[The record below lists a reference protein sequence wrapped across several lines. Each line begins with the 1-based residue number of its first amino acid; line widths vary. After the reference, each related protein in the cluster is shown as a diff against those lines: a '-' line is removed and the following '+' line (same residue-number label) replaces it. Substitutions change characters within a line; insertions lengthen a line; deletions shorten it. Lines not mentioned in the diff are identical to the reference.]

1 MPEKSLKRLVALSLG
16 ISITTIIIILLL
28 TVNVNTLEGLR
39 KCALPFLILAL
50 IAHMVSWC
58 LYSLNQMVILRPLGV
73 HLGFFRSLKILL
85 ASRFMSIVTPT
96 YIGGEPLRI
105 YLLYKE
111 KTDVGGAV
119 AITIM
124 DRVFDAIFFFLLL
137 VLTAGT
143 LTIGNF
149 VPILLLVLILIF
161 VLFFIIFKKL
171 EWVKKLVLPLVFKER
186 WKQKVEKELENFQ
199 NGLSLMLK
207 HKTALVSSFFLKGLS
222 WTAEFTVIVMIAL
235 GLGLPVN
242 WTSFFFIQTVMYII
256 GFVAITPGGSGIT
269 EALMTSLLGTVVANV
284 SLIGVILVI
293 WRVLTFYLDVIVSGA
308 MGMHVISEFWK
319 GGREVV
325 NSSDSDARR

>member
-85 ASRFMSIVTPT
+85 ASRFMAIVTPT

-111 KTDVGGAV
+111 KTDVGSAV
-119 AITIM
+119 AVTII
-124 DRVFDAIFFFLLL
+124 DRVFDAIFFLILFILTAGALTVGNVAPLLLL
-137 VLTAGT
+137 VS
-143 LTIGNF
+143 
-149 VPILLLVLILIF
+149 VLLF
-161 VLFFIIFKKL
+161 ALFFLIFKKF
-171 EWVKKLVLPLVFKER
+171 EWVKKLILRLTFREK
-186 WKQKVEKELENFQ
+186 WKQKVGKELDNLQ
-199 NGLSLMLK
+199 SGMTVMLK
-207 HKTALVSSFFLKGLS
+207 HKTALFGSFFLKGLS

-269 EALMTSLLGTVVANV
+269 EALMTSLLGTVVVNV
-284 SLIGVILVI
+284 SLIGVVLVI
-293 WRVLTFYLDVIVSGA
+293 WRVITFYLDVVVSGA
-308 MGMHVISEFWK
+308 MGMHVIRDFWK
-319 GGREVV
+319 GGEVV